1 MEQDLKELEAKL
13 NDASPEL
20 MPEDMIKRM
29 ASAMDKWY
37 EGTPSAEKIIPF
49 ERIEEAQPQVVK
61 SKLKMFNTW
70 AQVAAVALVATVSY
84 LTLNQSDPSI
94 QATATGEIASVEPLA
109 QQVPMENIE
118 SAVPASN
125 QQLPSNGF
133 STQLKNASQNMI
145 TFDANGRPVRLMQVE
160 FEDEVIVRDHEG
172 NPHVLKQPRVEYY
185 AVPAEIH

>member
-13 NDASPEL
+13 NEASPEL
-20 MPEDMIKRM
+20 MPEDMITRM

-37 EGTPSAEKIIPF
+37 EGTRSEEKIIPF
-49 ERIEEAQPQVVK
+49 ERIEKAQQQVAK

-84 LTLNQSDPSI
+84 LTFNHSNSSTEDLAI
-94 QATATGEIASVEPLA
+94 RKTSVVTPLA
-109 QQVPMENIE
+109 QQVPMKNIE
-118 SAVPASN
+118 STVPASN
-125 QQLPSNGF
+125 SQVPRNGF

-145 TFDANGRPVRLMQVE
+145 IFDANGRPVRLMQVE
-160 FEDEVIVRDHEG
+160 FEDKVIVRDHAG
-172 NPHVLKQPRVEYY
+172 NPHVLKKPHVEYY